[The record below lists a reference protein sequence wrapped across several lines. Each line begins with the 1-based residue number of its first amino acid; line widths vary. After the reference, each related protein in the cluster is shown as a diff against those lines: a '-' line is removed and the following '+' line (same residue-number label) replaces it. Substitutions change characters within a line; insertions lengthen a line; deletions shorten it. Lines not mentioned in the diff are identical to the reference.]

1 MNPESSSAKTPDQ
14 APLSK
19 YFSQNSATSPAASFF
34 DHISSSVNGP
44 AMMTSVRESASTQDL
59 FQAASS
65 LSTTTV
71 LSPTSSATTTVT
83 STTIIDA
90 FQKPFKS
97 KNNLEKVATP
107 TTENADTTNGK
118 LEENNLAKTPIQ
130 EEPIVCRIFASQEA
144 PINSNVSSSK
154 NFFDM
159 LGTTPTQQPN
169 ATAAVTPSLL
179 GIDQQVTGLPIS
191 GASSIVTSPD
201 FPATTDGSYLS
212 PLTPTGEEL
221 DSILNDDTFNQGSIL
236 HPSEGDRQRDAWIPS
251 DRTRQALIAAATSPP
266 GTFFP
271 DRELLTMP
279 GVVMEE
285 DMVDTV
291 HEMVSHYLGEAEAGR
306 RNVLT
311 ANDVTQDERGL
322 RELIQAGCFRA
333 AVNLT
338 SQLLTI
344 YGQGAGRAG
353 HPSKHTVHSI
363 QLWFTRLA
371 LLVKLR
377 SFSLA
382 EVESEPFG
390 DLDRP
395 DLYFQF
401 YPELYGGRLG
411 SMVPFAFRLLL
422 AELPQYT
429 GKYKDALNKLH
440 ILLATVRKVLN
451 NLTAGLCEDGSPAE
465 LSTADRS
472 ESRKIW
478 KSREARVL
486 HSIINCALY
495 QKDYS
500 LAVEVLELLLRS
512 HDWGTNHK
520 RALQSA
526 LGRVYLQ
533 LGDVAGAEK
542 SLATARELRQQ
553 QRTPVPSTPDLRDLV
568 DRGLMAVA
576 QNAFQ
581 EAYDCFQKASALEPT
596 NIMLGGRTAGHEAM
610 QAKSSGSP
618 SISRDCYSSPGNQG
632 RCPAMG
638 HLVVSQAIALQYIMG
653 QLKLMNNMGVCLL
666 YLGRLKEALVH
677 LEGAVNNNPTRG
689 LHESLLL
696 NVCTLYE
703 LESSF
708 SNQKKLNMLRL
719 LSRYKG
725 DGICV
730 SCLKL

>member
-65 LSTTTV
+65 LSTTIV

-440 ILLATVRKVLN
+440 ILLATVRKVTIN
-451 NLTAGLCEDGSPAE
+451 GSPAE
-465 LSTADRS
+465 LGTADRS

-526 LGRVYLQ
+526 LGRV
-533 LGDVAGAEK
+533 
-542 SLATARELRQQ
+542 
-553 QRTPVPSTPDLRDLV
+553 TPDLRDLV

-596 NIMLGGRTAGHEAM
+596 NIM
-610 QAKSSGSP
+610 
-618 SISRDCYSSPGNQG
+618 
-632 RCPAMG
+632 
-638 HLVVSQAIALQYIMG
+638 
-653 QLKLMNNMGVCLL
+653 LMNNMGVCLL

-719 LSRYKG
+719 LSHYKG
-725 DGICV
+725 DGICHD
-730 SCLKL
+730 SPSF

>member
-1 MNPESSSAKTPDQ
+1 MNPESSSAKSPDQ

-19 YFSQNSATSPAASFF
+19 YFSQNSTTSPAASFF

-65 LSTTTV
+65 LPTTTV

-97 KNNLEKVATP
+97 KNNIEKVATP
-107 TTENADTTNGK
+107 TTENAGTTNGK

-144 PINSNVSSSK
+144 PIDYNVSSSK

-179 GIDQQVTGLPIS
+179 GIDQQVTGLTIS

-212 PLTPTGEEL
+212 PMTPTGEEL
-221 DSILNDDTFNQGSIL
+221 DSMLNDDTFNQGSIL

-291 HEMVSHYLGEAEAGR
+291 HEMVNHYLGEAEAGR

-322 RELIQAGCFRA
+322 RELIQVLRLNFYTLCTHPTRFSGRMGQGVFLTIDWPADDGEIRASCFRA

-353 HPSKHTVHSI
+353 HPSKHT
-363 QLWFTRLA
+363 LWFTRLA

-411 SMVPFAFRLLL
+411 SMVPFAFRLLI
-422 AELPQYT
+422 AELPQFT

-440 ILLATVRKVLN
+440 ILLATVRKMAALRSSVQQ
-451 NLTAGLCEDGSPAE
+451 TGQSPGKFGKVE
-465 LSTADRS
+465 KQGYCTLLST
-472 ESRKIW
+472 
-478 KSREARVL
+478 VP
-486 HSIINCALY
+486 SI
-495 QKDYS
+495 KS

-526 LGRVYLQ
+526 LGRV
-533 LGDVAGAEK
+533 
-542 SLATARELRQQ
+542 
-553 QRTPVPSTPDLRDLV
+553 TPDLRDLV

-596 NIMLGGRTAGHEAM
+596 NIM
-610 QAKSSGSP
+610 
-618 SISRDCYSSPGNQG
+618 
-632 RCPAMG
+632 
-638 HLVVSQAIALQYIMG
+638 
-653 QLKLMNNMGVCLL
+653 LMNNMGVCLL

>member
-1 MNPESSSAKTPDQ
+1 MNPESSSAKSPDQ

-19 YFSQNSATSPAASFF
+19 YFSQNSTTSPAASFF

-65 LSTTTV
+65 LPTTTV

-97 KNNLEKVATP
+97 KNNIEKVATP
-107 TTENADTTNGK
+107 TTENAGTTNGK

-130 EEPIVCRIFASQEA
+130 EEPIVCRIFASQEV
-144 PINSNVSSSK
+144 PIDYNVSSSK

-179 GIDQQVTGLPIS
+179 GIDQQVTGLTIS

-212 PLTPTGEEL
+212 PMTPTGEEL
-221 DSILNDDTFNQGSIL
+221 DSMLNDDTFNQGSIL

-291 HEMVSHYLGEAEAGR
+291 HEMVNHYLGEAEAGR

-322 RELIQAGCFRA
+322 RELIQVLRLNFYTLCTHPTRFSGRMGQGVF
-333 AVNLT
+333 
-338 SQLLTI
+338 LTI
-344 YGQGAGRAG
+344 DWPADDGEIRVRTQVEYPESSFSKMVF
-353 HPSKHTVHSI
+353 HSPST
-363 QLWFTRLA
+363 QMRLWFTRLA

-411 SMVPFAFRLLL
+411 SMVPFAFRLLI

-526 LGRVYLQ
+526 LGRV
-533 LGDVAGAEK
+533 
-542 SLATARELRQQ
+542 
-553 QRTPVPSTPDLRDLV
+553 TPVPSTPDLRDLV

-596 NIMLGGRTAGHEAM
+596 NIM
-610 QAKSSGSP
+610 
-618 SISRDCYSSPGNQG
+618 
-632 RCPAMG
+632 
-638 HLVVSQAIALQYIMG
+638 
-653 QLKLMNNMGVCLL
+653 LMNNMGVCLL

>member
-1 MNPESSSAKTPDQ
+1 MNPESSSAKSPDQ

-19 YFSQNSATSPAASFF
+19 YFSQNSTTSPAASFF

-65 LSTTTV
+65 LPTTTV

-97 KNNLEKVATP
+97 KNNIEKVATP
-107 TTENADTTNGK
+107 TTENAGTTNGK

-144 PINSNVSSSK
+144 PIDSNVSSSK

-221 DSILNDDTFNQGSIL
+221 DSMLNDGTFNQGSIL

-291 HEMVSHYLGEAEAGR
+291 HEMVNHYLGEAEAGR

-322 RELIQAGCFRA
+322 REL
-333 AVNLT
+333 
-338 SQLLTI
+338 
-344 YGQGAGRAG
+344 
-353 HPSKHTVHSI
+353 I

-553 QRTPVPSTPDLRDLV
+553 QRYTLGTNSCIVRQSDTL
-568 DRGLMAVA
+568 A
-576 QNAFQ
+576 QSLA
-581 EAYDCFQKASALEPT
+581 
-596 NIMLGGRTAGHEAM
+596 
-610 QAKSSGSP
+610 
-618 SISRDCYSSPGNQG
+618 
-632 RCPAMG
+632 
-638 HLVVSQAIALQYIMG
+638 
-653 QLKLMNNMGVCLL
+653 CLL
-666 YLGRLKEALVH
+666 TELKVPGLIPVMAENVSFVKY
-677 LEGAVNNNPTRG
+677 GAYPLTMIN
-689 LHESLLL
+689 
-696 NVCTLYE
+696 
-703 LESSF
+703 
-708 SNQKKLNMLRL
+708 
-719 LSRYKG
+719 
-725 DGICV
+725 
-730 SCLKL
+730 

>member
-1 MNPESSSAKTPDQ
+1 MNPESTSAKTPDQ

-19 YFSQNSATSPAASFF
+19 YFSHDSATSPAASFF
-34 DHISSSVNGP
+34 DHISSSANGP

-71 LSPTSSATTTVT
+71 ISPTSSATTTVT

-97 KNNLEKVATP
+97 KNNLEKVVTP
-107 TTENADTTNGK
+107 TTENAGTTK
-118 LEENNLAKTPIQ
+118 TILEENNIAKTPIQ

-144 PINSNVSSSK
+144 PINSNVLSSK

-179 GIDQQVTGLPIS
+179 GIDQQVIGLPIS
-191 GASSIVTSPD
+191 GASSMVTSPD
-201 FPATTDGSYLS
+201 FTATTDGSYLS

-221 DSILNDDTFNQGSIL
+221 DSILNDDTFNQGSSL
-236 HPSEGDRQRDAWIPS
+236 HPSEGDRRRDAWIPS

-291 HEMVSHYLGEAEAGR
+291 HEMASHYLGEAEAGR

-440 ILLATVRKVLN
+440 TLLATVLN
-451 NLTAGLCEDGSPAE
+451 NLTTGLCEDGSPAE

-472 ESRKIW
+472 ESKKIW

-526 LGRVYLQ
+526 LGRV
-533 LGDVAGAEK
+533 
-542 SLATARELRQQ
+542 
-553 QRTPVPSTPDLRDLV
+553 TPVPSTPDLRDLV

-596 NIMLGGRTAGHEAM
+596 NIM
-610 QAKSSGSP
+610 
-618 SISRDCYSSPGNQG
+618 
-632 RCPAMG
+632 
-638 HLVVSQAIALQYIMG
+638 
-653 QLKLMNNMGVCLL
+653 LMNNMGVCLL

-708 SNQKKLNMLRL
+708 SNQKKLNMLRM

-725 DGICV
+725 DGVCV

>member
-1 MNPESSSAKTPDQ
+1 MNPESASAKTPDQ

-19 YFSQNSATSPAASFF
+19 YFSHDSATSPAASFF
-34 DHISSSVNGP
+34 DHISSSANGP

-97 KNNLEKVATP
+97 KNNLEKVVTP
-107 TTENADTTNGK
+107 TTENAGTTK
-118 LEENNLAKTPIQ
+118 TILEENNIAKTPIQ

-144 PINSNVSSSK
+144 PINSNVLSSK

-159 LGTTPTQQPN
+159 LGTAPTQQPN

-179 GIDQQVTGLPIS
+179 GIDQQVIGLPIS
-191 GASSIVTSPD
+191 GASSMVTSPD
-201 FPATTDGSYLS
+201 FTATTDGSYLS

-221 DSILNDDTFNQGSIL
+221 DSILNDDTFNQGSSL
-236 HPSEGDRQRDAWIPS
+236 HPSEGDRRRDAWIPS

-291 HEMVSHYLGEAEAGR
+291 HEMASHYLGEAEAGR

-363 QLWFTRLA
+363 QGKTNLGTPDRDSDPDLSVIVYCESDTLDHAATDFGFSERMLQKLWFTRLA

-440 ILLATVRKVLN
+440 TLLATVRK
-451 NLTAGLCEDGSPAE
+451 
-465 LSTADRS
+465 
-472 ESRKIW
+472 
-478 KSREARVL
+478 
-486 HSIINCALY
+486 
-495 QKDYS
+495 
-500 LAVEVLELLLRS
+500 
-512 HDWGTNHK
+512 
-520 RALQSA
+520 
-526 LGRVYLQ
+526 
-533 LGDVAGAEK
+533 
-542 SLATARELRQQ
+542 
-553 QRTPVPSTPDLRDLV
+553 
-568 DRGLMAVA
+568 
-576 QNAFQ
+576 
-581 EAYDCFQKASALEPT
+581 
-596 NIMLGGRTAGHEAM
+596 
-610 QAKSSGSP
+610 
-618 SISRDCYSSPGNQG
+618 
-632 RCPAMG
+632 
-638 HLVVSQAIALQYIMG
+638 
-653 QLKLMNNMGVCLL
+653 
-666 YLGRLKEALVH
+666 
-677 LEGAVNNNPTRG
+677 
-689 LHESLLL
+689 
-696 NVCTLYE
+696 
-703 LESSF
+703 
-708 SNQKKLNMLRL
+708 
-719 LSRYKG
+719 
-725 DGICV
+725 
-730 SCLKL
+730 